1 MQNVYKFKFFI
12 DILDK
17 IYEHEHEYFP
27 NYFLFYSYNFK
38 ELKTNF
44 DNQISKKLKNYR
56 NY

>member
-1 MQNVYKFKFFI
+1 MQNIYKFKFFI

-44 DNQISKKLKNYR
+44 DNQNF
-56 NY
+56 